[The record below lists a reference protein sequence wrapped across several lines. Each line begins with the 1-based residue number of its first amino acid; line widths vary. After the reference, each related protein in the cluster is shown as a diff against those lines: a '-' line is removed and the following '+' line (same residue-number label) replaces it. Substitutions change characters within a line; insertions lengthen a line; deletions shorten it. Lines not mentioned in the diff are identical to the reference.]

1 MNSVQIRCRCSFKA
15 TFELYR
21 PDRSIALGS
30 LGLTAP
36 TREISGVGQEKS
48 FKRIDRLLHTGHWIG
63 GSVPIPAH

>member
-1 MNSVQIRCRCSFKA
+1 
-15 TFELYR
+15 
-21 PDRSIALGS
+21 LGS